1 MGECKVFSDSMLAG
15 GDLSEKQFRFVKISA
30 ARTVVIGASTVGT
43 LGDPCYG
50 VLQNNPESGEM
61 AEVMVIGISKCVAG
75 DTITAG
81 AYVKCDANGAA
92 IPAADKYDEI
102 MGIAREDADSGDIFS
117 LFIHKFQLCEA

>member
-1 MGECKVFSDSMLAG
+1 MGESKLFSDSMVAG
-15 GDLSEKQFRFVKISA
+15 GDLSEKQYHFVKISA
-30 ARTVVIGASTVGT
+30 ARTVVIGTAGVGT

-61 AEVMVIGISKCVAG
+61 AEVMVLGITKMVAG

-81 AYVKCDANGAA
+81 AYVKCNADGHA
-92 IPAADKYDEI
+92 IPCADKYDEV
-102 MGIAREDADSGDIFS
+102 MGIAREGADSGDIFS